1 MSAKSSIPEHIANVR
16 ANLAEVTRLLDIHQT
31 VSGTG
36 PGRRRAVQVL
46 NKSAVLLLVAT
57 WEAYVEDL
65 AILAC
70 RFIVENIVGS
80 DEIPEYALVQTSR
93 RLEKDKHDN
102 SIWRLSGD
110 GWKNELLAQAE
121 IEASRLNSPNAENI
135 DKLFENTLG
144 LRNLSRNWYWAGAGR
159 ESTIHRLA
167 GLIEMRGEIAHRVA
181 TDDAVTKAYVERS
194 VELVLRLGAVSSN
207 RVHTHISRLVGKSP
221 WQIYRHR
228 SAH

>member
-1 MSAKSSIPEHIANVR
+1 MPVQPAIPEHIANVR
-16 ANLAEVTRLLDIHQT
+16 ANLAEVERLLDIHQT
-31 VSGTG
+31 ITGTG
-36 PGRRRAVQVL
+36 PVRRRTVQVL

-70 RFIVENIVGS
+70 RFVVENAS
-80 DEIPEYALVQTSR
+80 DTTEVPERALVQTSR
-93 RLEKDKHDN
+93 RLERDKRDN

-121 IEASRLNSPNAENI
+121 IEASRLNSPSAENI

-144 LRNLSRNWYWAGAGR
+144 LRHLSQNWYWAGGSR
-159 ESTIHRLA
+159 TSTINRLDK
-167 GLIEMRGEIAHRVA
+167 LIDIRGEIAHRVA
-181 TDDAVTKAYVERS
+181 VNDAVTKAYVRRS
-194 VELVLRLGAVSSN
+194 IALILRLGAVSSN
-207 RVHTHISRLVGKSP
+207 RVHTYISNIVGKDP
-221 WQIYRHR
+221 WRKYRHQ